1 MTQPGYDAVA
11 ERYSEAFPTP
21 YQTPLERHV
30 VAAFADLVRER
41 TLEGIVLDVGCGLG
55 HVTADL
61 AGRGLD
67 VVGVDPSR
75 EMLEI
80 ARRNYPE
87 LRFVQDDAQLESM
100 NLGGQSVAAV
110 LARCSLIHLPPS
122 DVPNVLAGWAV
133 RMAPGALVA
142 VAGQTTDSVG
152 EVSEFDHAVAP
163 AWRWHPDRLAE
174 ALSEAGFEEV
184 WRTISRPDAHHSFP
198 ELHLVARRRCW
209 V

>member
-11 ERYSEAFPTP
+11 DLYSEALPTP

-30 VAAFADLVRER
+30 VGAFADLVLER
-41 TLEGIVLDVGCGLG
+41 PLEGIVLDVGCGLG

-67 VVGVDPSR
+67 VVGIDPSR
-75 EMLEI
+75 EMLGI

-87 LRFVQDDAQLESM
+87 LRFVHDDAQLESTD
-100 NLGGQSVAAV
+100 LGGQGVAAV
-110 LARCSLIHLPPS
+110 VARFSLIHLPPS
-122 DVPNVLAGWAV
+122 DVPNVLAGWAA

-142 VAGQTTDSVG
+142 VAGQTTDTVG
-152 EVSEFDHAVAP
+152 EVSEFDHAVAQ
-163 AWRWHPDRLAE
+163 AWRWHPDRLSE

-184 WRTISRPDAHHSFP
+184 WRTISRPDAQHRFP
-198 ELHLVARRRCW
+198 EVHLVARRRYQ